1 MGEETTLKIAA
12 AVTASA
18 GRLTATVTA
27 FLCTTNPWIVV
38 AAIAGMTIV
47 GVAVNSGKT
56 QKN

>member
-1 MGEETTLKIAA
+1 MGGETTLKITS

-18 GRLTATVTA
+18 GGLTAAVTA
-27 FLCTTNPWIVV
+27 VLTTTNPWIVV

-47 GVAVNSGKT
+47 GVVANSGNT